1 MNEIGL
7 WLLLILAI
15 GSTYVWRGLGVVI
28 SGRINPE
35 GEVFK
40 AVSCV
45 AYALLAGLISRMIV
59 LPTGV
64 LAETPVFDRVFSA
77 IVGIG
82 VFFLFKRNV
91 LLGTFG
97 GVAVFLV
104 LSVMRA
110 GP

>member
-15 GSTYVWRGLGVVI
+15 AATYVWRGLGVVI

-35 GEVFK
+35 GEAFRI
-40 AVSCV
+40 VSCV

-59 LPTGV
+59 LPTGA

-97 GVAVFLV
+97 GVAIFFV

-110 GP
+110 GI

>member
-15 GSTYVWRGLGVVI
+15 GATYAWRGLGVVI

-35 GEVFK
+35 GEAFRI
-40 AVSCV
+40 VSCV

-59 LPTGV
+59 LPTGA
-64 LAETPVFDRVFSA
+64 LAETPVFDRVLAA
-77 IVGIG
+77 IVGVG

-91 LLGTFG
+91 LLGTFA
-97 GVAVFLV
+97 GVAVFFV

-110 GP
+110 GF

>member
-7 WLLLILAI
+7 WYLLILAI
-15 GSTYVWRGLGVVI
+15 AATYVWRGLGVVI
-28 SGRINPE
+28 SGRIDPE
-35 GEVFK
+35 GEAFK
-40 AVSCV
+40 IVSCV

-59 LPTGV
+59 LPTGA
-64 LAETPVFDRVFSA
+64 LAETPTFDRVFSV

-97 GVAVFLV
+97 GVAVFFV
-104 LSVMRA
+104 LSVMRT
-110 GP
+110 GS

>member
-7 WLLLILAI
+7 WDLLILAI
-15 GSTYVWRGLGVVI
+15 AATYVWRGLGVVI
-28 SGRINPE
+28 SGRIDPE
-35 GEVFK
+35 GEAFK
-40 AVSCV
+40 IVSCV

-59 LPTGV
+59 LPTGA
-64 LAETPVFDRVFSA
+64 LAETPTFDRVFSV

-97 GVAVFLV
+97 GVAVFFV
-104 LSVMRA
+104 LSVMRT
-110 GP
+110 GF

>member
-1 MNEIGL
+1 MDEIGL

-35 GEVFK
+35 GEAFRV
-40 AVSCV
+40 VSCV

-59 LPTGV
+59 LPTGA
-64 LAETPVFDRVFSA
+64 LAGTPTFDRVLA
-77 IVGIG
+77 TAVGIG

-104 LSVMRA
+104 LTLMRA

>member
-7 WLLLILAI
+7 WYLLFLAI
-15 GSTYVWRGLGVVI
+15 AATYVWRGLGVVI
-28 SGRINPE
+28 SGRIDPE
-35 GEVFK
+35 GEAFK
-40 AVSCV
+40 IVSCV

-59 LPTGV
+59 LPTGA
-64 LAETPVFDRVFSA
+64 LAETPTFDRVFSV

-97 GVAVFLV
+97 GVAVFFV

-110 GP
+110 GS

>member
-7 WLLLILAI
+7 WPLLILAI
-15 GSTYVWRGLGVVI
+15 GATYVWRGLGVVI

-35 GEVFK
+35 GEAFK

-59 LPTGV
+59 LPAGA
-64 LAETPVFDRVFSA
+64 LAETPAFDRVVSA
-77 IVGIG
+77 VVGVG

-91 LLGTFG
+91 LLGTFA
-97 GVAVFLV
+97 GVAVFFA
-104 LSVMRA
+104 LSLIRA
-110 GP
+110 SP

>member
-1 MNEIGL
+1 MNDIGL

-15 GSTYVWRGLGVVI
+15 AATYVWRGLGVVI

-35 GEVFK
+35 GEAFK

-64 LAETPVFDRVFSA
+64 LAETPVFDRVLSA

-97 GVAVFLV
+97 GVAVFFV
-104 LSVMRA
+104 LSVIRA

>member
-1 MNEIGL
+1 MDEIGL

-28 SGRINPE
+28 SGRINPD
-35 GEVFK
+35 GEAFRV
-40 AVSCV
+40 VSCV

-64 LAETPVFDRVFSA
+64 LAGTPTFDRVLA
-77 IVGIG
+77 TVVGIG

-97 GVAVFLV
+97 GVAVFFV
-104 LSVMRA
+104 LSLTH
-110 GP
+110 

>member
-1 MNEIGL
+1 MDEIGL
-7 WLLLILAI
+7 WTLLILAI
-15 GSTYVWRGLGVVI
+15 GATYLWRGLGVVI

-35 GEVFK
+35 GEAFK
-40 AVSCV
+40 LVSCV

-59 LPTGV
+59 LPAGA
-64 LAETPVFDRVFSA
+64 LAETPAFDRVFSV

-97 GVAVFLV
+97 GVAVFFV

-110 GP
+110 GS

>member
-7 WLLLILAI
+7 WPLLILAI
-15 GSTYVWRGLGVVI
+15 AATYVWRGLGVVI

-35 GEVFK
+35 GEAFRI
-40 AVSCV
+40 VSCV

-59 LPTGV
+59 LPTGA

-97 GVAVFLV
+97 GVAVFFV

-110 GP
+110 GI